1 MKLEFIVQR
10 PIGQVFPFLANAEQF
25 VRVHPAIYRY
35 EHMSDQ
41 TYRFY
46 ETLQLGFIPLHLRYT
61 ATISTNTDQ
70 NEVHMRA
77 NLLGIVTIDIL
88 FALSP
93 KESATFV
100 QETITFKTF
109 LPVPFFVK
117 TIFSNVH
124 RQLFKNIE
132 ADGKG

>member
-1 MKLEFIVQR
+1 MQLEFTVQR
-10 PIGQVFPFLANAEQF
+10 PLGQVLSFLANAEQF
-25 VRVHPAIYRY
+25 VRVHPAIYRC
-35 EHMSDQ
+35 EHLGDQ

-46 ETLQLGFIPLHLRYT
+46 ETLRLGFIPLHLRYPV
-61 ATISTNTDQ
+61 TISPNTDQ
-70 NEVHMRA
+70 NQVLMRA
-77 NLLGIVTIDIL
+77 NLLGIATIDIL

-109 LPVPFFVK
+109 LPIPPFVN
-117 TIFSNVH
+117 TIFANVH

-132 ADGKG
+132 ADGNG

>member
-1 MKLEFIVQR
+1 MQLEFTVQR
-10 PIGQVFPFLANAEQF
+10 PLGQVLPFLANAGQF

-35 EHMSDQ
+35 EQTGDQ

-46 ETLQLGFIPLHLRYT
+46 ETIKIGFIPIHLQYPAKIT
-61 ATISTNTDQ
+61 AKPDR
-70 NEVHMRA
+70 NEVLMEA
-77 NLLGIVTIDIL
+77 NLLGIATIDIL

-132 ADGKG
+132 ADGNG